1 MNALHKAVSIA
12 GSQKALADQIG
23 VVQSAVANW
32 LKRGNIPVEHCLAI
46 EKATGG
52 KVTRQELRPEDAHRI
67 WPDLVE
73 PGAKQAVV
81 VQATSAL
88 VTTDPVL
95 AADMA
100 HLEQEGLLKLPRIAR
115 PIPRPPGTWD
125 GVEQRSEVRRAD
137 DRARD
142 AKLAAFEAAEAGQ
155 GT

>member
-32 LKRGNIPVEHCLAI
+32 LKRGNIPAEHCLAI

-52 KVTRQELRPEDAHRI
+52 QVTRQELRPDDAHRI

-73 PGAKQAVV
+73 PGT
-81 VQATSAL
+81 VQASAL
-88 VTTDPVL
+88 QSPSAVVTTDPVL

-100 HLEQEGLLKLPRIAR
+100 HLEQEGILKLPKPVGSPKPAE
-115 PIPRPPGTWD
+115 PWD
-125 GVEQRSEVRRAD
+125 GRERRSVVRRED
-137 DRARD
+137 DVAT
-142 AKLAAFEAAEAGQ
+142 KAELESHRAGQ
-155 GT
+155 GG